1 MATEEQNRN
10 LWTSPILGYPDL
22 AKNFLF
28 QTVFQ
33 FNAGTPLASLFGDID
48 TVAEMLMLRARSIS
62 APKKKTELITTHYM
76 GAKRNYPGRTN
87 VDGEV
92 SIKFDEFQDFNIA
105 KILYEWQNLIY
116 NHAWPGA
123 QASRS
128 IAAGGAVGD
137 FIALYTA
144 QITITCY
151 DSALRTKL
159 PYSWKLYDCFPIDN
173 GQIELNAEVG
183 DKIAPTITF
192 NYNTWELYYN
202 NTRIG

>member
-10 LWTSPILGYPDL
+10 LWTSPILSYPDL

-48 TVAEMLMLRARSIS
+48 TVSEMLMLRARSIS
-62 APKKKTELITTHYM
+62 SPVKQTEKINTHYM
-76 GAKRNYPGRTN
+76 GAVRNYPGRTN
-87 VDGEV
+87 LHGDIT
-92 SIKFDEFQDFNIA
+92 IKFDEFQDFNIA
-105 KILYEWQNLIY
+105 KIFYEWQNLIY

-123 QASRS
+123 QASNS

-151 DSALRTKL
+151 DSALKTKL
-159 PYSWKLYDCFPIDN
+159 PYSWKLYDCFPTNN
-173 GQIELNAEVG
+173 GQIDFNAEG
-183 DKIAPTITF
+183 SEKISPSITF
-192 NYNTWELYYN
+192 NYNTWELYSN